1 MGTTIDMNLVLVLLE
16 VQRAQLFSQSC
27 QCAFIGVDATSA
39 AMSGGVI
46 DHRTVEYLR
55 QQWISLDEM
64 FEIEYRFTNQAN
76 A

>member
-1 MGTTIDMNLVLVLLE
+1 VGTTIDMNLVLVLLE
-16 VQRAQLFSQSC
+16 VQRAQTFSRSRHRTYM
-27 QCAFIGVDATSA
+27 GVDATSA

-55 QQWISLDEM
+55 QQWISLDGM